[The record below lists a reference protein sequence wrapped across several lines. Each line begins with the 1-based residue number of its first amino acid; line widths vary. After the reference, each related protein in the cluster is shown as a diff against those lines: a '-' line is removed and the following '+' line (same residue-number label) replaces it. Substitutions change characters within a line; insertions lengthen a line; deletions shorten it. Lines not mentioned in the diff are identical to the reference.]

1 MNALLKWIHV
11 STQTKTL
18 CNMEVTLDD
27 HQTALSYIT
36 EAKRLFPKNQMI
48 RLLEADS
55 VHASGD
61 IDGALDLCDTIISE
75 SDDTD
80 GFPYVIKA
88 NIMASKV
95 CNMINVRNI
104 LKRLSQ

>member
-11 STQTKTL
+11 STQTKAL
-18 CNMEVTLDD
+18 CNIEVTLED
-27 HQTALSYIT
+27 HQKALLYIT
-36 EAKRLFPKNQMI
+36 EAKKLFPKNQMI

-55 VHASGD
+55 IHASGD
-61 IDGALDLCDTIISE
+61 IDGALGLCDTIISE
-75 SDDTD
+75 SEDTD

-95 CNMINVRNI
+95 WNIKIYVRFI
-104 LKRLSQ
+104 